1 MFVQMTEID
10 LQQNSQK
17 IEVTKIYVVLNKCEI
32 LDISPT
38 QIRVKGNQLLHCKI
52 YISEAI
58 CIYLNVILVYHSTL
72 NILHFFIFSL

>member
-10 LQQNSQK
+10 LQGNSQK

-38 QIRVKGNQLLHCKI
+38 QIRVKGNQLLHYKI

-58 CIYLNVILVYHSTL
+58 CIYLKVILVYHSTL
-72 NILHFFIFSL
+72 NISHFFIFPL